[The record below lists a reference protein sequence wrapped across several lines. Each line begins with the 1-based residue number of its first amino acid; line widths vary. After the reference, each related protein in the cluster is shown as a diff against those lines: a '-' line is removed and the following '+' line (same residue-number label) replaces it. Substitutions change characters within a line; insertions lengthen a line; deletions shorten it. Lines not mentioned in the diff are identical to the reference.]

1 MFTTFGQYIGGKVIS
16 AVLVVSGAAAVIWFW
31 RHPEQLAALWQTMK
45 YVAAWIGF
53 VLILPWAAW
62 FVTRWV
68 VSLESNAAAYA
79 LLAGLT
85 LADAVVAICLIG
97 GARGL
102 GMLSW
107 IVLILGFLAALVYNL
122 MVCEY
127 QAGRLEES

>member
-1 MFTTFGQYIGGKVIS
+1 MFTTFGQYIGGKVIT

-68 VSLESNAAAYA
+68 VSLESNGAAYA

-85 LADAVVAICLIG
+85 LADALVAICLIG
-97 GARGL
+97 GVSGL

-107 IVLILGFLAALVYNL
+107 IVLILGFLVALVYNL

-127 QAGRLEES
+127 QAGRLEEN